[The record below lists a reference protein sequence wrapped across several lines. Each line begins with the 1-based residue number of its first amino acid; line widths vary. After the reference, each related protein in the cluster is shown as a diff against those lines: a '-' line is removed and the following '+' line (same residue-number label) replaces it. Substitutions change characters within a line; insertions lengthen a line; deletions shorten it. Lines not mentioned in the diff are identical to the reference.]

1 MGLAVQAGDRL
12 TEHLGVPLHVLFR
25 GPRSDEC
32 HVVKRCH
39 QDVTVEREEVH
50 VSIQLLV
57 YGRGGFRTV
66 PWRLGPEPIFGA
78 AAETFHDPGE
88 SEFSDNRLHAC
99 VKPLGQGYCLSIG
112 VFVQNIT
119 QGRTHRRQRQS
130 IAGKS
135 PTYAA
140 HIGGGIVHACL
151 DTSSYLLGES
161 VDCTGECHCLWA
173 CLERRSQGSDHRPW
187 CIRRGRCRW
196 YESRQ

>member
-78 AAETFHDPGE
+78 AAETFHDPGAV
-88 SEFSDNRLHAC
+88 S
-99 VKPLGQGYCLSIG
+99 Y
-112 VFVQNIT
+112 
-119 QGRTHRRQRQS
+119 THLR
-130 IAGKS
+130 
-135 PTYAA
+135 A
-140 HIGGGIVHACL
+140 HET
-151 DTSSYLLGES
+151 DSYLVCRL
-161 VDCTGECHCLWA
+161 L
-173 CLERRSQGSDHRPW
+173 LEKKKKNKSQH
-187 CIRRGRCRW
+187 I
-196 YESRQ
+196 YTYI